1 MIKKNIWA
9 SQDLITKCNVRILT
23 EHGESQ
29 GSSHR
34 RKAERHAGM
43 KSAYSGS
50 WSLYEF
56 MDSRAEKWMSIDW
69 VLQDQH
75 WGRRVWIW
83 ANRSRNL
90 LWDCVLVMSE
100 AIAIKPHQHG
110 YLNMTWM
117 RTTAIKEADRG
128 KPSRC
133 LSKEIHVIWL
143 ANTRWSETY
152 AYVALYGLSC
162 IYIFRNIK
170 QQLILKDM
178 TLKESKERFVGGMI

>member
-1 MIKKNIWA
+1 MVVPRDPGRRQEQALWVWFNFYIYTSYTHVGNRTVSFTVIKKNIWA

-43 KSAYSGS
+43 KSVYSGS

-83 ANRSRNL
+83 ANRSRSL

-128 KPSRC
+128 KPNRC

-143 ANTRWSETY
+143 ANTRWSET
-152 AYVALYGLSC
+152 
-162 IYIFRNIK
+162 
-170 QQLILKDM
+170 
-178 TLKESKERFVGGMI
+178 